1 MEQLSFSHQPDEK
14 LFFLGALAG
23 LGKMGAAAWRAA
35 AGRAAATV
43 TKKAAI
49 PLKISTG
56 DINIGNKQQQKM
68 IRKKLKINVL
78 ASPKCQNISNSFH

>member
-14 LFFLGALAG
+14 LFFLVALAG
-23 LGKMGAAAWRAA
+23 LGKMGAAAGRAA
-35 AGRAAATV
+35 AGRAAAGKAAATA

-56 DINIGNKQQQKM
+56 DINIGNKQQE
-68 IRKKLKINVL
+68 N
-78 ASPKCQNISNSFH
+78 

>member
-23 LGKMGAAAWRAA
+23 LGKMGAAAGKAAAGKAAAARAA
-35 AGRAAATV
+35 AGKAAASRAAATAA
-43 TKKAAI
+43 KKAAI

-56 DINIGNKQQQKM
+56 DINIGNKQQE
-68 IRKKLKINVL
+68 N
-78 ASPKCQNISNSFH
+78 

>member
-14 LFFLGALAG
+14 LFFLVALAG
-23 LGKMGAAAWRAA
+23 LGKMGAAAGRAA
-35 AGRAAATV
+35 AGRAAAGRAAAGKAAATA

-56 DINIGNKQQQKM
+56 DINIGNKQQE
-68 IRKKLKINVL
+68 N
-78 ASPKCQNISNSFH
+78 

>member
-23 LGKMGAAAWRAA
+23 LGKMGAAAGRAA
-35 AGRAAATV
+35 AGRAAAGKAAATV
-43 TKKAAI
+43 AKKATI

-56 DINIGNKQQQKM
+56 DINIGNNQQQK
-68 IRKKLKINVL
+68 ND
-78 ASPKCQNISNSFH
+78 S